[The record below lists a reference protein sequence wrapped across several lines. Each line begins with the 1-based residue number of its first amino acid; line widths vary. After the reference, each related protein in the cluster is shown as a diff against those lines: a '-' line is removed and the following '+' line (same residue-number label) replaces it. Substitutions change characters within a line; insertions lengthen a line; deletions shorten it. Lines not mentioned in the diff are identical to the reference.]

1 MEKLWY
7 EYIIECIGIWK
18 YNFGEIRY
26 YTGETQDIEKRWL
39 NHVHKVDSAWMKNN
53 GWRPRRLVYVECLL
67 DCYSRD
73 IAQLRE
79 KQLKRLPRDIK
90 RGFAT

>member
-1 MEKLWY
+1 MWY

-26 YTGETQDIEKRWL
+26 YTGETQDVERRWHE
-39 NHVHKVDSAWMKNN
+39 HVGQYNSNWMKNN

-79 KQLKRLPRDIK
+79 RQLKRLSHK
-90 RGFAT
+90 QKGGFAE